1 MDLPYALGHLVTD
14 IENHG
19 VELIMTFFS
28 MTPFSSPHGVPTLE
42 VKETD
47 FHSSKPHTSCV
58 CIVLRATKKKQKSP
72 SVIYFFS
79 FLL

>member
-28 MTPFSSPHGVPTLE
+28 MTPFSSPHGLPTLE
-42 VKETD
+42 VKETQI
-47 FHSSKPHTSCV
+47 FIHLNHIPPVCV
-58 CIVLRATKKKQKSP
+58 L
-72 SVIYFFS
+72 F
-79 FLL
+79 